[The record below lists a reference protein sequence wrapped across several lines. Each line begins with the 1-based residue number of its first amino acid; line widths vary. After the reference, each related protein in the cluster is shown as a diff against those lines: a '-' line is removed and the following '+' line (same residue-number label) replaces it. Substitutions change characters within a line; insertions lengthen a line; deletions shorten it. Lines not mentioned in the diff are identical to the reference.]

1 MRPTCAS
8 LMREGAD
15 DHAVAERWRQA
26 MWGKAAGHGI
36 DTPGFVEASRSMSAI
51 GG

>member
-1 MRPTCAS
+1 MRA
-8 LMREGAD
+8 GAD
-15 DHAVAERWRQA
+15 DAELAREWQAA

-36 DTPGFVEASRSMSAI
+36 GTAEYLQPSRSMSAI